1 MSNFRHQPNV
11 AVRQV
16 LCRDVKFHVYIN
28 YTKFDLAVLFDCGNR
43 EEWQNHCDLD
53 SDMELYARLLHILRI
68 PQLDFY

>member
-1 MSNFRHQPNV
+1 MSNFRHQPDV

-16 LCRDVKFHVYIN
+16 LCRDVKFRVYIN

-53 SDMELYARLLHILRI
+53 
-68 PQLDFY
+68 